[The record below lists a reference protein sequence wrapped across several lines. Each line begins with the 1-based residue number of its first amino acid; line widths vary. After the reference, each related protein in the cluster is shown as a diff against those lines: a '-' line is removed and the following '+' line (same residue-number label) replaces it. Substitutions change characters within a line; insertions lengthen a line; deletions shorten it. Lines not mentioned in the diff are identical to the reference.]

1 MVLVRGRITEPVP
14 GRACGPCGGLRRNPS
29 WPQGVG
35 STVRIRTFLAVTVAA
50 ALLPSAVLAVP
61 QAGKPA
67 PAFSLPSPGGKPVSL
82 DALKGKPVYV
92 NFFASWC
99 GPCNAEAPS
108 IGKLRAQYAK
118 RGLQVVGVDELDA
131 PGQGLAFQKK
141 FGNPY
146 GLVAIDDNGA
156 VGKIYNTVAM
166 PVHVFIDRRGI
177 VKTYRLG
184 EMSPG
189 EIEAAIKDALK

>member
-1 MVLVRGRITEPVP
+1 VSLRSSGAGTHRARGGVHSSVHVRTI
-14 GRACGPCGGLRRNPS
+14 
-29 WPQGVG
+29 
-35 STVRIRTFLAVTVAA
+35 LATAAAVAA
-50 ALLPSAVLAVP
+50 IPLAAFALP

-67 PAFSLPSPGGKPVSL
+67 PAFSLPSPSGPAVTLAALRGKT
-82 DALKGKPVYV
+82 VYV

-99 GPCNAEAPS
+99 GPCNAEAPT
-108 IGKLRAQYAK
+108 IGKLRGQYAK
-118 RGLQVVGVDELDA
+118 RGLQVVGIDELDA

-146 GLVAIDDNGA
+146 GLVAIDDSGA
-156 VGKIYNTVAM
+156 VGRAYGTIAM

-184 EMSPG
+184 EMSPA
-189 EIEAAIKDALK
+189 EIETAIKDALK

>member
-1 MVLVRGRITEPVP
+1 M
-14 GRACGPCGGLRRNPS
+14 
-29 WPQGVG
+29 
-35 STVRIRTFLAVTVAA
+35 RIRTIFAAAA
-50 ALLPSAVLAVP
+50 ALALLPAAALAIP

-67 PAFSLPSPGGKPVSL
+67 PAFSLPSPDGKKNVSL
-82 DALKGKPVYV
+82 DALRGKPVYV

-131 PGQGLAFQKK
+131 PGQAAAFQKK

-146 GLVAIDDNGA
+146 GLVAVDDNGST
-156 VGKIYNTVAM
+156 GKQYGTIAM
-166 PVHVFIDRRGI
+166 PVHVFIDRRGV

-184 EMSPG
+184 EMNPN
-189 EIEAAIKDALK
+189 EIETAIKDVLK

>member
-1 MVLVRGRITEPVP
+1 MHVRTVL
-14 GRACGPCGGLRRNPS
+14 
-29 WPQGVG
+29 
-35 STVRIRTFLAVTVAA
+35 AA
-50 ALLPSAVLAVP
+50 AAVLASIPLAALAIP

-67 PAFSLPSPGGKPVSL
+67 PGFTLPSPSGKPVSL

-118 RGLQVVGVDELDA
+118 RGLQVVGIDELDA
-131 PGQGLAFQKK
+131 PGQGAAFQKK
-141 FGNPY
+141 YGNPY
-146 GLVAIDDNGA
+146 GLVALDDNGS
-156 VGKIYNTVAM
+156 VGKTYNTIAM

-184 EMSPG
+184 EMNAT
-189 EIEAAIKDALK
+189 EIENAIKDALK